1 MSEEVSDNGLR
12 GRLVALMAS
21 VLVGILAVGEVAC
34 DRNGGEEPEADPTP
48 ASETPEQRETAATG
62 GEQASSKRGAAEQK
76 GVLPGDEK
84 AGTVEPTSPG
94 PDAPAIFFMTGQKGY
109 LEPCGCTADV
119 LLGGAERIVGYVEAA
134 RKLYPDT
141 TMLNGGDLFFERR
154 ELEEHQK
161 PQARAKSE
169 VVAAMQR
176 EMGTSVLVPGERDF
190 TLGTEVFFNRVE
202 TSGAEILA
210 ENLDIAGRQFPGS
223 KTVELGDWQVG
234 VIGAVQ
240 SDLYTEI
247 EGVEATDAEPAVG
260 SALDELPGGKVD
272 ATVLLLHGDLARA
285 KELLRA
291 HAEIDFVVI
300 GHGPRE
306 TDQVDVVNNG
316 HTLEAYDQGRY
327 VGILKLFGRDRQRPF
342 RDARTGSE
350 SELEQIDNQIEHVED
365 SLDKLPPA
373 SDGEAPPI
381 LKRLRDRLDNLEERR
396 REIKNGDLE
405 VPETHR
411 GFLYRPVPMK
421 PGFPVDDKI
430 REQRVEFNAHLEEL
444 SRQVDREVPP
454 VPDGEATFVGTNQ
467 CADCHQAAHDFW
479 KDTRHA
485 HAIETLQERDKAFDQ
500 DCVGC
505 HVVGYG
511 EPGGS
516 VLGKLEYEEKIGGET
531 LTKDLRDVGCE
542 TCHGPGSKHRAQ
554 PVGSDGEPQYIES
567 GSGKSVCADCHV
579 KGHSPGF
586 NYETYVDQITG
597 EGHERRSSGSE

>member
-1 MSEEVSDNGLR
+1 MNEQVSDNGLR
-12 GRLVALMAS
+12 GRLFALAIA
-21 VLVGILAVGEVAC
+21 VLVGTLAVGEVAC
-34 DRNGGEEPEADPTP
+34 DRNGGGEPEADPTP
-48 ASETPEQRETAATG
+48 ASETPEG
-62 GEQASSKRGAAEQK
+62 GNGADGGSEQAAPDQGAADKK

-84 AGTVEPTSPG
+84 AGTREPKSPG
-94 PDAPAIFFMTGQKGY
+94 PEGPAIFFMAGQKGY

-119 LLGGAERIVGYVEAA
+119 LLGGAERIVGFVEAA

-141 TMLNGGDLFFERR
+141 TMFNAGDVFFERR
-154 ELEEHQK
+154 ELEDHQQ
-161 PQARAKSE
+161 PQARAKSK
-169 VVAAMQR
+169 VVAAVQR
-176 EMGTSVLVPGERDF
+176 EMRTSLLVPGERDF
-190 TLGTEVFFNRVE
+190 TLGTDVFFDRVE
-202 TSGAEILA
+202 ASGTDILA
-210 ENLDIAGRQFPGS
+210 ENLAVAGREFPGA
-223 KTVELGDWQVG
+223 KTIELGDWQVG
-234 VIGAVQ
+234 VVGAVQ
-240 SDLYTEI
+240 ADLYTEI
-247 EGVEATDAEPAVG
+247 DGVEATDAEPAVG
-260 SALDELPGGKVD
+260 RALGELPGDKVD
-272 ATVLLLHGDLARA
+272 ATVLVLHGDLARA
-285 KELLRA
+285 KEMLRA

-300 GHGPRE
+300 GHKPRE

-342 RDARTGSE
+342 KDARTGSE
-350 SELEQIDNQIEHVED
+350 SELEKIDNQIEHVED

-396 REIKNGDLE
+396 REIKTGDLE
-405 VPETHR
+405 VSESHKS
-411 GFLYRPVPMK
+411 FLYRPVPMK
-421 PGFPVDDKI
+421 PGYPVDEKI
-430 REQRVEFNAHLEEL
+430 REKRVEFNARLKEL
-444 SRQVDREVPP
+444 SRQVDREIPP

-467 CADCHQAAHDFW
+467 CADCHPAAHDFW

-516 VLGKLEYEEKIGGET
+516 VLGKLKYKEKIGGET

-542 TCHGPGSKHRAQ
+542 NCHGPGSKHRAQ

-567 GSGKSVCADCHV
+567 GAGKSVCNDCHV
-579 KGHSPGF
+579 PEHSPRF

-597 EGHERRSSGSE
+597 EGHERSSGGAE